1 MKTKKHS
8 FVITLITVIAVGLI
22 AALVGG
28 MEIDSYALNSTAVTL
43 TATDGTQTVLTVDA
57 STSAATY
64 SWDADT
70 CTLTLNGYEGRTI
83 TTNGDINIHLLG
95 NNTLIL
101 DPDEITYG
109 TMGLNLDYC
118 AGCATI
124 TAGEGG
130 TLNIIGNIKTHFSA
144 VAGSV
149 NMVGGTINIDV
160 TTSSSGYLY
169 GFERSVMF
177 YESDDK
183 VEVNVNIERTND
195 ESNSFIYGFYN
206 GADIRMKE
214 DLTINV
220 DIKGSGYDTLYG
232 FSDIYIYESSPVIVV
247 NLDNNGGDINFRRAT
262 NACQGLSL
270 TEGGYVEFNG
280 RVRLSDIGGAS
291 NVHTVTT
298 TPADNNYF
306 WKDTN
311 EHYYYTDYIMCDLDG
326 NVLEKAV
333 FEYSETPVTLKWTG
347 GNNYDIPS
355 AKVDDNFSMNVL
367 AGLRGVSTYDSYY
380 WNINVVRA
388 VFPRDFGWLIRAVY
402 LAVASLL
409 HVRRAALLSNSWI
422 RI

>member
-22 AALVGG
+22 AALIGG
-28 MEIDSYALNSTAVTL
+28 MGIDSYALNSTAVTL

-130 TLNIIGNIKTHFSA
+130 TLNIIGNIKTYFSA

-160 TTSSSGYLY
+160 TTSSSGSLY

-220 DIKGSGYDTLYG
+220 DIKGSEYDTLYG
-232 FSDIYIYESSPVIVV
+232 FSDI
-247 NLDNNGGDINFRRAT
+247 
-262 NACQGLSL
+262 GLSSMS
-270 TEGGYVEFNG
+270 E
-280 RVRLSDIGGAS
+280 
-291 NVHTVTT
+291 
-298 TPADNNYF
+298 
-306 WKDTN
+306 K
-311 EHYYYTDYIMCDLDG
+311 C
-326 NVLEKAV
+326 VLKPRSP
-333 FEYSETPVTLKWTG
+333 FE
-347 GNNYDIPS
+347 
-355 AKVDDNFSMNVL
+355 
-367 AGLRGVSTYDSYY
+367 
-380 WNINVVRA
+380 
-388 VFPRDFGWLIRAVY
+388 
-402 LAVASLL
+402 
-409 HVRRAALLSNSWI
+409 
-422 RI
+422 